1 MVAYFSD
8 EQLSHPGGRG
18 RLARGMTYLAAV
30 VFFGVAVAMAV
41 LTIAWV
47 VTGPIAKASYSHA
60 PRCGAT
66 ITDSCR
72 GFVTGQITH
81 ASISGGRTD
90 FGVTA
95 GGHSYKTN
103 VTENGAPD
111 LKVGQVVEVEVW
123 QGSVVAIT
131 LPGGRRVITASDPEW
146 QASNYA
152 LPVVGVIM
160 FPVLSFFGARQ
171 LRAARQGT
179 KAARLA
185 RRSKSPDA

>member
-30 VFFGVAVAMAV
+30 VFFGVAVVMAL

-47 VTGPIAKASYSHA
+47 VTGPVAEASYSHA
-60 PRCGAT
+60 ARCAAVV
-66 ITDSCR
+66 TDSCR

-95 GGHSYKTN
+95 GGHSYKSN

-111 LKVGQVVEVEVW
+111 LKVGQTVQVEVW
-123 QGSVVAIT
+123 QGSVVAVT
-131 LPGGRRVITASDPEW
+131 VLGGKRFITASGPEW
-146 QASNYA
+146 QASNHGP
-152 LPVVGVIM
+152 PV
-160 FPVLSFFGARQ
+160 
-171 LRAARQGT
+171 
-179 KAARLA
+179 
-185 RRSKSPDA
+185 